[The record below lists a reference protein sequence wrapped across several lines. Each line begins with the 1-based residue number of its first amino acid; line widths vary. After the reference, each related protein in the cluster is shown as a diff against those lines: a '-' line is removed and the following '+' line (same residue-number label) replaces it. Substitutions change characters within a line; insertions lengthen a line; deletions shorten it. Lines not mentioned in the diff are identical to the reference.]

1 MLDQGL
7 VRPYIVNK
15 FYCFQLSSD
24 PFQPND
30 SMVCALID
38 ELPVYATNEPF
49 VKCLSPKQMFLW
61 GSGAYGMG
69 YSNILSID
77 CPIEKYQFTHQ
88 HNSKSLTC

>member
-1 MLDQGL
+1 MARPGSFNVEMFVVFIFLYLISAGL
-7 VRPYIVNK
+7 VWSVSPAPPYIVNK

-49 VKCLSPKQMFLW
+49 VKCLSLKQMFL
-61 GSGAYGMG
+61 
-69 YSNILSID
+69 
-77 CPIEKYQFTHQ
+77 
-88 HNSKSLTC
+88 